1 MVLSAKRF
9 TPLFWTESGETRFPI
24 PTLCTRLQ
32 YAPRRLGILCPI
44 EDGLWFSFSAL
55 FRADPC
61 LRLLEGLE
69 QDLRRKVQRMTV
81 RGWLCTKN

>member
-32 YAPRRLGILCPI
+32 YAPRRLGILSPI